1 MSTSL
6 PPVDLPMGE
15 WVDLY
20 ASTGIVAGTQLIIQ
34 NNNDSIAILT
44 ESSTKPSS
52 GYGSNTIKPYNFFT
66 NASGNVGAWAMSSRG
81 SVLQVEEA

>member
-6 PPVDLPMGE
+6 PPVPLPMGE

-34 NNNDSIAILT
+34 NNNSAPVILT
-44 ESSTKPSS
+44 ESATKPTS
-52 GYGSNTIKPYNFFT
+52 GYGNNTVNPYEFFT
-66 NASGNVGAWAMSSRG
+66 NSAGNVGAWAMSSRG